1 MKKSKENEHRI
12 SNLKD
17 MLSNIQDQEDIN
29 ESIDEVNEVFSVEDT
44 TEYEEDEELLEYLH
58 GTELKSGKYEI
69 DDEFIY
75 HPDKSENNTARN
87 LEANE
92 INKDFIINTKLN
104 DSEFSEDN
112 NEYDNYYEEE
122 SPLGIDSE
130 ISKNFDNM
138 VNAKVGKIPVIG
150 IVSLVVGTLAIISA
164 LLMITSASDRVVDSV
179 TSGEHNSILAVLLIT
194 GILLIICGI
203 YKVTGFKQLEK
214 LTDSIKNIE
223 KEPIK
228 KQSTENESDT
238 EDSTPQIDKD
248 TYKTAELNIEKFKSN
263 IKKSNPDFN
272 KKTKQTTL
280 DNIPLAQRK
289 LTEKEIEEIEY
300 RKARLDTESI
310 DDIFADVEDINKIP
324 IVSVDS
330 KEDKNKKE

>member
-17 MLSNIQDQEDIN
+17 MLSNIQDQEAP
-29 ESIDEVNEVFSVEDT
+29 IDDAEDVFDVDDT

-58 GTELKSGKYEI
+58 GNELKPNKYEI

-75 HPDKSENNTARN
+75 HPNKSQPNTVRN

-92 INKDFIINTKLN
+92 INEDFIINTKLN
-104 DSEFSEDN
+104 DSEFSEDD

-122 SPLGIDSE
+122 SPLGFDSE

-138 VNAKVGKIPVIG
+138 VNAKFGEIPVIG
-150 IVSLVVGTLAIISA
+150 IVSLIVGTFAIISA
-164 LLMITSASDRVVDSV
+164 LLMITTASDRVVDSV

-194 GILLIICGI
+194 GILLIFCGI
-203 YKVTGFKQLEK
+203 YKVTGFKHLGK

-228 KQSTENESDT
+228 KQKTEEEPSTEDL
-238 EDSTPQIDKD
+238 TPQIDKD
-248 TYKTAELNIEKFKSN
+248 SYKIGEFKP
-263 IKKSNPDFN
+263 KKSKSDFN

-310 DDIFADVEDINKIP
+310 DDIFANVEDINKIP

>member
-17 MLSNIQDQEDIN
+17 MLSNIQDQE
-29 ESIDEVNEVFSVEDT
+29 ESLDDAEDVFDVDDT

-58 GTELKSGKYEI
+58 GNELKPNKYEI

-75 HPDKSENNTARN
+75 HPNKSQQNTVRN

-92 INKDFIINTKLN
+92 INEDFIINTKLN

-122 SPLGIDSE
+122 SPLDFDSE

-138 VNAKVGKIPVIG
+138 VNAKFGEIPVIG
-150 IVSLVVGTLAIISA
+150 IVSLIVGTFAIISA
-164 LLMITSASDRVVDSV
+164 LLMITTASDRVVDSV

-194 GILLIICGI
+194 GILLIFCGI
-203 YKVTGFKQLEK
+203 YKVTGFKHLGK

-228 KQSTENESDT
+228 KQKTEEEPSTEDL
-238 EDSTPQIDKD
+238 TPQIDKD
-248 TYKTAELNIEKFKSN
+248 SYKIGEFKP
-263 IKKSNPDFN
+263 KKSKSDFN

-310 DDIFADVEDINKIP
+310 DDIFANVEDINKIP

>member
-17 MLSNIQDQEDIN
+17 MLSNIQDQEAP
-29 ESIDEVNEVFSVEDT
+29 IDDAEDVFDVDDT

-58 GTELKSGKYEI
+58 GNELKSNKYEI

-75 HPDKSENNTARN
+75 HPDKSQQNTVRN

-92 INKDFIINTKLN
+92 INEDFIINTKLN

-122 SPLGIDSE
+122 SPLGFDSE

-138 VNAKVGKIPVIG
+138 VNAKFGEIPVIG
-150 IVSLVVGTLAIISA
+150 IVSLIVGTFAIISA
-164 LLMITSASDRVVDSV
+164 LLMITTASDRVVDSV

-194 GILLIICGI
+194 GILLIFCGI
-203 YKVTGFKQLEK
+203 YKVTGFKHLGK

-228 KQSTENESDT
+228 KQKTEEEPSTEDL
-238 EDSTPQIDKD
+238 TPQIDKD
-248 TYKTAELNIEKFKSN
+248 SYKIGEFKP
-263 IKKSNPDFN
+263 KKSKSDFN

-310 DDIFADVEDINKIP
+310 DDIFANVEDINKIP

>member
-17 MLSNIQDQEDIN
+17 MLSNIQDQEAP
-29 ESIDEVNEVFSVEDT
+29 IDDAEDVFDVDDT

-58 GTELKSGKYEI
+58 GNELKPNKYEI

-75 HPDKSENNTARN
+75 HPNKSQQNTVRN

-92 INKDFIINTKLN
+92 INEDFIINTKLN

-122 SPLGIDSE
+122 SPLGFDSE

-138 VNAKVGKIPVIG
+138 VNAKFGEIPVIG
-150 IVSLVVGTLAIISA
+150 IVSLIVGTFAIISA
-164 LLMITSASDRVVDSV
+164 LLMITTASDRVVDSV

-194 GILLIICGI
+194 GILLIFCGI
-203 YKVTGFKQLEK
+203 YKVTGFKHLGK

-228 KQSTENESDT
+228 KQKTEEEPSTEDL
-238 EDSTPQIDKD
+238 TPQIDKD
-248 TYKTAELNIEKFKSN
+248 SYKIGEFKP
-263 IKKSNPDFN
+263 KKSKSDFN

-310 DDIFADVEDINKIP
+310 DDIFANVEDINKIP

>member
-17 MLSNIQDQEDIN
+17 MLSNIQDQE
-29 ESIDEVNEVFSVEDT
+29 ESLNDAEDVFDVDDT

-58 GTELKSGKYEI
+58 GNELKPNKYEI

-75 HPDKSENNTARN
+75 HPNKSQQNTVRN

-92 INKDFIINTKLN
+92 INEDFIINTKLN

-122 SPLGIDSE
+122 SPLGFDSE

-138 VNAKVGKIPVIG
+138 VNAKFGEIPVIG
-150 IVSLVVGTLAIISA
+150 IVSLIVGTFAIISA
-164 LLMITSASDRVVDSV
+164 LLMITTASDRVVDSV

-194 GILLIICGI
+194 GILLIFCGI
-203 YKVTGFKQLEK
+203 YKVTGFKHLGK

-228 KQSTENESDT
+228 KQKTEEEPSTEDL
-238 EDSTPQIDKD
+238 TPQIDKD
-248 TYKTAELNIEKFKSN
+248 SYKIGEFKP
-263 IKKSNPDFN
+263 KKSKSDFN

-310 DDIFADVEDINKIP
+310 DDIFANVEDINKIP

>member
-1 MKKSKENEHRI
+1 MKESKENEHRI

-17 MLSNIQDQEDIN
+17 MLSNIQDQE
-29 ESIDEVNEVFSVEDT
+29 ESVDNAEDVFDVDDT
-44 TEYEEDEELLEYLH
+44 AEYEEDEELLEYLH
-58 GTELKSGKYEI
+58 GSELKSGKYEI

-75 HPDKSENNTARN
+75 HPDKSESDTTRN

-92 INKDFIINTKLN
+92 INEDFIINTKLN

-112 NEYDNYYEEE
+112 TEYDNYYEEDNSIE
-122 SPLGIDSE
+122 YDGE
-130 ISKNFDNM
+130 ISKNFDNI
-138 VNAKVGKIPVIG
+138 VNAKVGEIPIIG
-150 IVSLVVGTLAIISA
+150 IVSLIVGTFAIISA
-164 LLMITSASDRVVDSV
+164 LLMITTASDRVVDSV

-203 YKVTGFKQLEK
+203 YKVTGFKHLENI
-214 LTDSIKNIE
+214 TDSIKNIE

-228 KQSTENESDT
+228 KQSTEDESST
-238 EDSTPQIDKD
+238 EDIAPKIDENS
-248 TYKTAELNIEKFKSN
+248 YKMAELNIEKFKSN
-263 IKKSNPDFN
+263 IKKSNSDFN

-300 RKARLDTESI
+300 KKARLDTESI

>member
-17 MLSNIQDQEDIN
+17 MLSNIQDQEAP
-29 ESIDEVNEVFSVEDT
+29 IDDAEDVFDVDDT

-58 GTELKSGKYEI
+58 GNELKSNKYEI

-75 HPDKSENNTARN
+75 HPNKSQQNTVRN

-92 INKDFIINTKLN
+92 INEDFIINTKLN

-122 SPLGIDSE
+122 SPLGFDSE

-138 VNAKVGKIPVIG
+138 VNAKFGEIPVIG
-150 IVSLVVGTLAIISA
+150 IVSLIVGTFAIISA
-164 LLMITSASDRVVDSV
+164 LLMITTASDRVVDSV

-194 GILLIICGI
+194 GILLIFCGI
-203 YKVTGFKQLEK
+203 YKVTGFKHLGK

-228 KQSTENESDT
+228 KQKTEEEPSTEDL
-238 EDSTPQIDKD
+238 TPQIDKD
-248 TYKTAELNIEKFKSN
+248 SYKIGEFKP
-263 IKKSNPDFN
+263 KKSKSDFN

-310 DDIFADVEDINKIP
+310 DDIFANVEDINKIP